1 MKLKSKDDIILE
13 LILLVEKHANGMSA
27 QVRHNEYQ
35 QKRLQG
41 KIQAL
46 KWVLG
51 IEDSEDINESS

>member
-13 LILLVEKHANGMSA
+13 LILLVEKHANGMST